1 MIKKWKQRE
10 LKVVVSVGKADEY
23 GVETQ
28 SEGDGE
34 KRCKWV
40 ACCETHGN
48 FIGEPTKQRAILT
61 ARATWNFCDVCVDR
75 FYSKKRHDEE
85 DRKLALENSFNHLP
99 TT

>member
-28 SEGDGE
+28 TEGDG
-34 KRCKWV
+34 KPCKWV

-48 FIGEPTKQRAILT
+48 FIGEETKQRAILT

-85 DRKLALENSFNHLP
+85 DRKLDLENIFNHLP
-99 TT
+99 PT